1 MPRVIS
7 RIVKQDY
14 KEDEPDEIMQCRY
27 PASPPSGRLLVKRD
41 GHSITRQIPKPT
53 ILIDTREKAPF
64 EFSRFPNW
72 IAGEIRQKID
82 AGDYSIQGME
92 KLLSLERKTLSDLI
106 TTVMQQRTRFFKMC
120 EQLAKYRWRAL
131 LIEASYED
139 IKTPY
144 GEEYETMAHP
154 NAVSGTLDALE
165 ARFGIPVIYTSVDRR
180 LAEEKAASWL
190 SKHFT
195 YWYLE
200 ENGFGRVLQEG
211 DL

>member
-1 MPRVIS
+1 MQRAIS

-14 KEDEPDEIMQCRY
+14 KEDEPDEIIQCRY

-92 KLLSLERKTLSDLI
+92 KLLSLERKSLSDLI
-106 TTVMQQRTRFFKMC
+106 TTVIQERPRFFRMC
-120 EQLAKYRWRAL
+120 EQLAKYQQMQY
-131 LIEASYED
+131 I
-139 IKTPY
+139 
-144 GEEYETMAHP
+144 
-154 NAVSGTLDALE
+154 
-165 ARFGIPVIYTSVDRR
+165 
-180 LAEEKAASWL
+180 
-190 SKHFT
+190 
-195 YWYLE
+195 
-200 ENGFGRVLQEG
+200 
-211 DL
+211 